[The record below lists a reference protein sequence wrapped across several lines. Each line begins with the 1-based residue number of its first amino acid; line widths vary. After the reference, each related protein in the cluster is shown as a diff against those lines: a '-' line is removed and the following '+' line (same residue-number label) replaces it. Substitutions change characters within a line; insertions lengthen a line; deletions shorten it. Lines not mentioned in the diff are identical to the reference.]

1 DFGPIDTDCS
11 CRVCK
16 TYSRAY
22 LHHLFKNNEILYSML
37 ASQHNLHFMA
47 DFASKI
53 RQSIQEDGFESF
65 ARAFLDR
72 YTGMEEKEEAQE

>member
-1 DFGPIDTDCS
+1 
-11 CRVCK
+11 
-16 TYSRAY
+16 
-22 LHHLFKNNEILYSML
+22 ML

-53 RQSIQEDGFESF
+53 RQAIQEDGFESF